1 MDFKTRRI
9 RKEPKKPLK
18 IKAAKLKRT
27 DQPKNN
33 YNMHLA
39 TIGGS
44 VVVILILIFGI
55 YTVIKSLDFSSIVF
69 SFGKTLQTDQNGRTN
84 IMLVGTGGEGHDGS
98 NLTDT
103 IIVASIDYENKL
115 VPMISIPRDFY
126 IITDEFENQRINSV
140 YDYFLRQYGKKEG
153 IYILKEEVSKITGTE
168 IQYYAF
174 VNFQGFVDIV
184 DAVGGVDIMV
194 EDSIYDPYYPK
205 GETIYFETFQI
216 DAGLQHMD
224 GDTAL
229 KYARSRKTTSDFD
242 RAKRQQQL
250 LYAIKD
256 KAFSINVLT
265 DAGKITSLYNSV
277 SDSID
282 TNMSLAEIIEMARL
296 SKEFDK
302 EGIYPAVLNDDPSA
316 CGGLIYTPAR
326 KYFAGAS
333 VLLPAGGSYDYI
345 HQFADIVFNNTK
357 TIALQEEIQV
367 LNGTKTPGLAGS
379 TMNLLLRNC
388 LNVTYYGNASE
399 RPLTES
405 TIYYQPGPEGEEPET
420 LTLVKKLVP
429 VQVKAGIPPEYLESD
444 RRKDAVIV
452 IELGNDYL
460 DIMPDN
466 PFNNLQFFQAPI
478 TASDDEEDEDDST
491 EETASNDSPA
501 TENDSGAEDTV
512 TETVEE
518 TSETQSTE

>member
-9 RKEPKKPLK
+9 RKEPKKTFK
-18 IKAAKLKRT
+18 VKAAKFKKK

-33 YNMHLA
+33 YNMHFA

-44 VVVILILIFGI
+44 IVIILFLIFGI

-126 IITDEFENQRINSV
+126 IMTDKFENQRINSV
-140 YDYFLRQYGKKEG
+140 YDYFLRQYSKKEG
-153 IYILKEEVSKITGTE
+153 IYALKDVVSEITGTE

-184 DAVGGVDIMV
+184 DAIGGVDIMV

-216 DAGLQHMD
+216 DAGLQHID
-224 GDTAL
+224 GETAL

-256 KAFSINVLT
+256 KAFGINVLT

-282 TNMSLAEIIEMARL
+282 TNLSLAEIIEMARL

-302 EGIYPAVLNDDPSA
+302 EGIYPAVLNDDPSS

-326 KYFAGAS
+326 DYFAGAS

-345 HQFADIVFNNTK
+345 HQFVDIILNNTK

-367 LNGTKTPGLAGS
+367 LNGTKTPGLAGT

-399 RPLTES
+399 RPLEKS
-405 TIYYQPGPEGEEPET
+405 TIYYQSGTEGEEPET
-420 LTLVKKLVP
+420 LALVKKLIP
-429 VQVKAGIPPEYLESD
+429 VATKPGIPAEYLESE
-444 RRKDAVIV
+444 RRQDAVIV
-452 IELGNDYL
+452 VELGDDYL
-460 DIMPDN
+460 DIMPEN

-478 TASDDEEDEDDST
+478 TAGDEDEEESSEDSASIDST
-491 EETASNDSPA
+491 ESSEPSDVSNNTD
-501 TENDSGAEDTV
+501 TEPL
-512 TETVEE
+512 EE
-518 TSETQSTE
+518 NSEAQSTE

>member
-1 MDFKTRRI
+1 
-9 RKEPKKPLK
+9 
-18 IKAAKLKRT
+18 
-27 DQPKNN
+27 
-33 YNMHLA
+33 MHFA

-44 VVVILILIFGI
+44 IVIILVLIFGI
-55 YTVIKSLDFSSIVF
+55 YTMIKSLDFSSIVF
-69 SFGKTLQTDQNGRTN
+69 SFGKTLQTDENGRTN

-103 IIVASIDYENKL
+103 IILASIDYENKL

-126 IITDEFENQRINSV
+126 IITDKFENQRINSI
-140 YDYFLRQYGKKEG
+140 YDYFLKQYGGKKG
-153 IYILKEEVSKITGTE
+153 IYALKEVVSEITATE

-184 DAVGGVDIMV
+184 DAVGGVDIMI

-205 GETIYFETFQI
+205 GETIYFETFKI
-216 DAGLQHMD
+216 DAGLQHLD
-224 GDTAL
+224 GETAL

-282 TNMSLAEIIEMARL
+282 TNMSLAEIIEIARL

-302 EGIYPAVLNDDPSA
+302 EGIYPAVLNDDPSS

-326 KYFAGAS
+326 EYFAGAS
-333 VLLPAGGSYDYI
+333 VLLPAGNDYNYI
-345 HQFADIVFNNTK
+345 HQFTDIIFNNTK

-367 LNGTKTPGLAGS
+367 LNGTKTPGLAGN
-379 TMNLLLRNC
+379 TMNLLLKNC

-399 RPLTES
+399 RPLSDS
-405 TIYYQPGPEGEEPET
+405 TIYYQPGPKGEEPKT
-420 LTLVKKLVP
+420 LNLIKTLIP
-429 VQVKAGIPPEYLESD
+429 VTTKAGIPTEYLESE
-444 RRKDAVIV
+444 RRQDAVIV
-452 IELGNDYL
+452 VELGNDYL
-460 DIMPDN
+460 NIMPDD
-466 PFNNLQFFQAPI
+466 PFNNLQYFTAPI
-478 TASDDEEDEDDST
+478 SAANDNNKEEEQED
-491 EETASNDSPA
+491 NDI
-501 TENDSGAEDTV
+501 E
-512 TETVEE
+512 TETDI
-518 TSETQSTE
+518 SETNETKNTNTQPTE